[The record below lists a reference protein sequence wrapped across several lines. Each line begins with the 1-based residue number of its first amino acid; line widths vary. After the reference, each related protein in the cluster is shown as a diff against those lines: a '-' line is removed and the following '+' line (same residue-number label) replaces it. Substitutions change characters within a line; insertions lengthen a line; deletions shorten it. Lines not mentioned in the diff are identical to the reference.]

1 MASCDVT
8 AHASANA
15 NHEAA
20 SAVVNAGIGGA
31 SVFAQL
37 PNELKDNVID
47 ELPTDLANKVQPH
60 RVDKKRKRMVAS
72 RAAITIEKLKATS
85 KTPITKLPT
94 EIRAKIFK
102 HLLPDKRTSFVPLKM
117 VKQAQEKRQ
126 NRRLRAAMTGNPPP
140 NGAPHVVIVDSP
152 DSHDASTSD
161 DSDGADMG
169 VRNKMDFDNMIV
181 PLMLTS
187 RQFCTE
193 VSTIMY
199 EEYTFELHVHHDGL
213 DFLNLKRINIL
224 DDYGALEN
232 TLCKY

>member
-1 MASCDVT
+1 MAS
-8 AHASANA
+8 SANA
-15 NHEAA
+15 NAA
-20 SAVVNAGIGGA
+20 SAAVNVGTSGA
-31 SVFAQL
+31 SVFAGL
-37 PNELKDNVID
+37 PNELKDSVID

-60 RVDKKRKRMVAS
+60 RIDQKRKRMAVS
-72 RAAITIEKLKATS
+72 RAAMTIEKLKATS

-102 HLLPDKRTSFVPLKM
+102 HLLPDKHSSFVPLKM
-117 VKQAQEKRQ
+117 LKQVQEKRQ
-126 NRRLRAAMTGNPPP
+126 NRRARVAITGNLGLDNTSPI
-140 NGAPHVVIVDSP
+140 VLVDSDDP
-152 DSHDASTSD
+152 STFGS
-161 DSDGADMG
+161 SNSADIG
-169 VRNKMDFDNMIV
+169 VRNEMDFDSMAL

-224 DDYGALEN
+224 
-232 TLCKY
+232 